1 MPALIRCLSLVT
13 ILFLAPAL
21 SAGDLPLAVGHAV
34 SVEVLLIESPPGG
47 ERVEI
52 EESMDPAAILAR
64 ARELQKQ
71 RKPVTITRVR
81 LSTLENIAATVQTG
95 ETAAVETGRQ
105 FRGGPRG
112 DTQGFPVV
120 PVFSHQQ
127 FGTVVSATPR
137 IEEEGTILLELS
149 LERSALAR
157 APTSDDRAKNPT
169 DTPAIP
175 RTVTLK
181 TQATLRL
188 NEGETQLV
196 QGIDFSSEDNAT
208 ETVVLVTAR
217 FVQDAKGPLG
227 KNPPAAA
234 GRTPQL
240 QIFRLKTVDPQSVKL
255 TISELLPQSKVSMAA
270 DERTNSL
277 IVNGSSGDLKLI
289 GELINELDQSPKKP
303 N

>member
-1 MPALIRCLSLVT
+1 MRALIRCLSLVT
-13 ILFLAPAL
+13 FLFLVPAL
-21 SAGDLPLAVGHAV
+21 SAGDLATLAGQSV

-47 ERVEI
+47 ERI
-52 EESMDPAAILAR
+52 ESDEVTDPAAILAR
-64 ARELQKQ
+64 ARELQTQK
-71 RKPVTITRVR
+71 KPVTITRVR
-81 LSTLENIAATVQTG
+81 LTTLEDVAATVQTG

-112 DTQGFPVV
+112 DTQGFPMI

-149 LERSALAR
+149 LERSAVAR
-157 APTSDDRAKNPT
+157 APSSDDRAKNPA
-169 DTPAIP
+169 DPPVVP

-188 NEGETQLV
+188 NEGETRLV
-196 QGIDFSSEDNAT
+196 QGIDFTSEGNST

-217 FVQDAKGPLG
+217 FVQNAKRPMGQ
-227 KNPPAAA
+227 NPPAGA
-234 GRTPQL
+234 GRAPQL
-240 QIFRLKTVDPQSVKL
+240 RIYRLRTVDPQSAKL
-255 TISELLPQSKVSMAA
+255 TISELLPQSRISMAV

-277 IVNGSSGDLKLI
+277 IVNGSSKDLSVI
-289 GELINELDQSPKKP
+289 GELIDELDQPPKKP